1 MGHEYTDT
9 YPQDWLKKEGIQLIQ
24 NYPGIA

>member
-1 MGHEYTDT
+1 MSHEYKGA

-24 NYPGIA
+24 NYPGID